1 MLRIFKTK
9 YFCKW
14 AEAHKIEN
22 DSLRKATDELCHGN
36 TDGDLGGFLHKK
48 RVARHGQGKSKGYR
62 TIIAFKI
69 DEKAFFVYGF
79 AKNELENIDTK
90 TLKAFKQLAKDFMG
104 MNSAQ
109 IELAL
114 SNKELFEVDNHDKK

>member
-1 MLRIFKTK
+1 MLRVFETK

-22 DSLRKATDELCHGN
+22 SSLIKAIDELCHGN

-48 RVARHGQGKSKGYR
+48 RIARQGQGKSKGYR
-62 TIIAFKI
+62 TIIALKI
-69 DEKAFFVYGF
+69 DEKSFFVYGF
-79 AKNELENIDTK
+79 AKNDLGNIDIK
-90 TLKAFKQLAKDFMG
+90 TLKAFKQLAKDLMS
-104 MNSAQ
+104 MNNDQ

>member
-14 AEAHKIEN
+14 AEAHKIESS
-22 DSLRKATDELCHGN
+22 SLRKATDELCHGS
-36 TDGDLGGFLHKK
+36 TDGDLGSFLHKK
-48 RVARHGQGKSKGYR
+48 RVARQGQGKSKGYR

-69 DEKAFFVYGF
+69 DEKAFFIYGF

-90 TLKAFKQLAKDFMG
+90 TLKAFKQLAKDLMG
-104 MNSAQ
+104 MSNVQ

-114 SNKELFEVDNHDKK
+114 SNKELFEVDNHGKK

>member
-22 DSLRKATDELCHGN
+22 NSLRKATDELRHGS

-48 RVARHGQGKSKGYR
+48 ESRGRDKVKAR
-62 TIIAFKI
+62 
-69 DEKAFFVYGF
+69 D
-79 AKNELENIDTK
+79 
-90 TLKAFKQLAKDFMG
+90 
-104 MNSAQ
+104 
-109 IELAL
+109 IEQ
-114 SNKELFEVDNHDKK
+114 

>member
-9 YFCKW
+9 YFSKW
-14 AEAHKIEN
+14 AEAHKIE
-22 DSLRKATDELCHGN
+22 DGSLISAIHELCQGS

-48 RVARHGQGKSKGYR
+48 RVARQGQGKSKGYR

-69 DEKAFFVYGF
+69 DDIAFFVYGF
-79 AKNELENIDTK
+79 AKNDLENIDTK
-90 TLKAFKQLAKDFMG
+90 TLKAFKQLSKDFMG
-104 MNSAQ
+104 MNSTR

-114 SNKELFEVDNHDKK
+114 SNNELFEVDNHGEK

>member
-1 MLRIFKTK
+1 MRIFKTK

-22 DSLRKATDELCHGN
+22 DSLRKATEALSHGN

-69 DEKAFFVYGF
+69 DDKAFFVYGF